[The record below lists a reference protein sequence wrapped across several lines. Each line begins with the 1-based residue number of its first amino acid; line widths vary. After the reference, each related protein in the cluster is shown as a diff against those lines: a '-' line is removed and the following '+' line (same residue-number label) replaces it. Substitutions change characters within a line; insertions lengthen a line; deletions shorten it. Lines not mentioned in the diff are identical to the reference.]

1 MRKQFQNIQ
10 NKLIKIAYYV
20 IGLVLFTAILGLVFG
35 INNETLNLIIKFTSF
50 IYLECLL
57 VTLIVLKYFD
67 LKDDAKEK
75 RYVEFIPWV
84 RTDMFWLIT
93 YVGFVLASLIIIDK

>member
-35 INNETLNLIIKFTSF
+35 INNETLNLIIKFTNF